1 MIIVTQ
7 SQLRNKD
14 TEAIILLRNEIKAS
28 FNTNAIDYFT
38 ISAVA
43 EILYNKFKHKK
54 HDIIYHT
61 TVSYFIK
68 EADTARI
75 DYNNRIK
82 NLTNKFF
89 NDNHIPLQVD
99 DKVICNVN
107 KNIYGKSH
115 INAVIYRIIIDR
127 NKTPRIMCSTD
138 KNTYV
143 YCNVED
149 IKKI

>member
-1 MIIVTQ
+1 MIME
-7 SQLRNKD
+7 N
-14 TEAIILLRNEIKAS
+14 IK
-28 FNTNAIDYFT
+28 
-38 ISAVA
+38 
-43 EILYNKFKHKK
+43 EK
-54 HDIIYHT
+54 

-68 EADTARI
+68 EEETARN

-99 DKVICNVN
+99 DKVICSVN
-107 KNIYGKSH
+107 KNSYGKSNV
-115 INAVIYRIIIDR
+115 NAVIYRIIIDR

-138 KNTYV
+138 KNAYI